1 MTPLETAELRLQT
14 AAAVADERD
23 RTTVKGAD
31 IRIVL
36 AELARL
42 REALLDET
50 PTWREIVQ
58 GHWPKD

>member
-1 MTPLETAELRLQT
+1 MTPLEAAELRLQT

-23 RTTVKGAD
+23 RTTVKGTD

-42 REALLDET
+42 REVLLGAPRD
-50 PTWREIVQ
+50 
-58 GHWPKD
+58 